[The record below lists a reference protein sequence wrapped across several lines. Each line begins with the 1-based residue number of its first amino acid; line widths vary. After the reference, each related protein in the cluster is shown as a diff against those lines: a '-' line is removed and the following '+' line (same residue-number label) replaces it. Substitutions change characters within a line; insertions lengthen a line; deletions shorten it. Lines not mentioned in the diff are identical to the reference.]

1 MPMQK
6 AILGMMSVASNML
19 AQTVANSTIPANS
32 SAHHVLVLQYFL
44 WWNDKRKGARL
55 TRLP

>member
-19 AQTVANSTIPANS
+19 AQTVANSTIS
-32 SAHHVLVLQYFL
+32 SELQCASCL
-44 WWNDKRKGARL
+44 GVAI
-55 TRLP
+55 LPMVE